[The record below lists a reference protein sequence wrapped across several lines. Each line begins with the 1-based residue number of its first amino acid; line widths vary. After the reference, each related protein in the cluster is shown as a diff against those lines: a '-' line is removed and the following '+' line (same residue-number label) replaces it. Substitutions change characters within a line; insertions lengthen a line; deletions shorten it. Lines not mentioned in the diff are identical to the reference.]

1 MERGESVARLVLKKD
16 SCIFRNESNPF
27 YAGVLFALCTT
38 AEGGGINHKR
48 SCPNGRS

>member
-1 MERGESVARLVLKKD
+1 VSRSVGGEEGFPVYFEINLTHFL
-16 SCIFRNESNPF
+16 